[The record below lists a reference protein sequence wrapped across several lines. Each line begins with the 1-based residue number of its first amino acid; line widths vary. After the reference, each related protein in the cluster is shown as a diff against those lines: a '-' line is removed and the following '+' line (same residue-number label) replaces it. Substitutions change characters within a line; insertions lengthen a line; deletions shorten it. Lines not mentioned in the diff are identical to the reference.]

1 MEEEEI
7 EKDGDLSPIKGIV
20 GLFNLVTLILLIIWL
35 FKIINNS
42 KNEPLNYAVFVS
54 NETLVNYTEGDFCY
68 GRKNEYL
75 KRGAFQL
82 FNIRMKKIKKF
93 AKALLALKFISIGT
107 GFFTGIVKVC
117 CRKHKDTSIGFLL
130 LLSLIYIANNI
141 LNVIFME
148 KLNSYY
154 SESNF
159 YDFEKF
165 SKCAYIQ
172 TTFKRSYKFMKTVD
186 KNCKRIFIVNF
197 ISAILEAISII

>member
-1 MEEEEI
+1 MD
-7 EKDGDLSPIKGIV
+7 EKESINLLKGII

-68 GRKNEYL
+68 GRKYEYL

-82 FNIRMKKIKKF
+82 FNIKMKKIKKF
-93 AKALLALKFISIGT
+93 AKALLASKFISIGT
-107 GFFTGIVKVC
+107 IFLMGIVNC
-117 CRKHKDTSIGFLL
+117 CYRECKKASIGVLVLL
-130 LLSLIYIANNI
+130 GLIYIANNI
-141 LNVIFME
+141 INIIFME
-148 KLNSYY
+148 KLNSYH

-186 KNCKRIFIVNF
+186 KNCKRIFVVNF
-197 ISAILEAISII
+197 ISSILEAINLI

>member
-1 MEEEEI
+1 MEKI
-7 EKDGDLSPIKGIV
+7 ERDRDFSPIKGIF
-20 GLFNLVTLILLIIWL
+20 GLFNLVTLILLIVWL

-68 GRKNEYL
+68 GRKYEYL

-82 FNIRMKKIKKF
+82 FNIKMKKIKKF
-93 AKALLALKFISIGT
+93 AKALLASKFISIGT
-107 GFFTGIVKVC
+107 FFFIGIVNGC
-117 CRKHKDTSIGFLL
+117 YRKCKDTSICFFLL
-130 LLSLIYIANNI
+130 FCLIYIANNI

-154 SESNF
+154 RESNF

-186 KNCKRIFIVNF
+186 KNCKKIFVVNF
-197 ISAILEAISII
+197 ISAILEAISIN